1 MSILSCMII
10 DDEPASRDILKR
22 YIHDVP
28 RLSLQCECRDA
39 FDASERLSD
48 HPVDLL
54 FLDIN
59 MPRLSG
65 VSFARSLSRAPL
77 IIFTTA
83 YPEYAVE
90 GFELEAVDYLV
101 KPFSFERFLKAV
113 NRALDRAEQADRQG
127 KADRLEK
134 PQHGTLPKPGAWSE
148 TGVLPDPGTH
158 PNQPHRSEPAIL
170 IRSEKKI
177 YSIRLSTL
185 SHIEGCG
192 DYIKVH
198 LCDGKMLVVH
208 DTIKRFLGNLP
219 HDTFMRIHRSWVINV
234 SRIDFI
240 EGNMAH
246 IGKTSIPVS
255 PAFRQEL
262 LARLERH
269 L

>member
-1 MSILSCMII
+1 MKRLTCLII

-22 YIHDVP
+22 YIHDIP
-28 RLSLQCECRDA
+28 GLSLQYECRDA
-39 FDASERLSD
+39 FEASEKLSD

-113 NRALDRAEQADRQG
+113 NRAYERAE
-127 KADRLEK
+127 KANREEK
-134 PQHGTLPKPGAWSE
+134 ALSGEQQDPTL
-148 TGVLPDPGTH
+148 
-158 PNQPHRSEPAIL
+158 L
-170 IRSEKKI
+170 IRSDKKI
-177 YSIRLSTL
+177 YSVHLSDL
-185 SHIEGCG
+185 LYIEACG

-198 LCDGKMLVVH
+198 LDDGKRLVVH
-208 DTIKRFLGNLP
+208 DTIKRFLDLLP
-219 HDTFMRIHRSWVINV
+219 KETFVRVHRSWVINLSKV
-234 SRIDFI
+234 GFI
-240 EGNMAH
+240 EGNRVH
-246 IGKTSIPVS
+246 INKTPIPVS
-255 PAFRQEL
+255 PAYRQEL
-262 LARLERH
+262 LDQLG
-269 L
+269 